1 MNKIVH
7 VPFNGQTVDAF
18 AASGDAGYYVALRPL
33 CENIGVDFGSQRKR
47 LNRQSWSVTVIM
59 TATGSDGKSYQMLCI
74 DRQTLVMWLA
84 TIDASRLKSEAARE
98 TVARYQKECAKALD
112 SYFSKGYAFT
122 TEMAERIL
130 NDPDTL
136 IGVLTALKA
145 ERSRADTLQAE
156 TIALAP
162 KAAIADAFLD
172 ADGAYTITQASGLLR
187 QLDGSMS
194 RRRLFQLLRVDHM
207 MEQRTNRATARAV
220 ERGYLTNIATS
231 FTAPDGERRVRDPY
245 ALVTPKGL
253 EWMARRYCAP
263 AYQPP
268 LQLEVVG

>member
-1 MNKIVH
+1 MN
-7 VPFNGQTVDAF
+7 A
-18 AASGDAGYYVALRPL
+18 AASIIPFENEEFGVIRALRDETGEPWFVAKDVCDAL
-33 CENIGVDFGSQRKR
+33 GIAN
-47 LNRQSWSVTVIM
+47 NR
-59 TATGSDGKSYQMLCI
+59 
-74 DRQTLVMWLA
+74 
-84 TIDASRLKSEAARE
+84 DAI
-98 TVARYQKECAKALD
+98 KALD
-112 SYFSKGYAFT
+112 DDEKNTVVISDGIQGNPNKTIVSEPGFYKLV
-122 TEMAERIL
+122 M
-130 NDPDTL
+130 
-136 IGVLTALKA
+136 
-145 ERSRADTLQAE
+145 RSRKPEAKAFQRWVTHEVLPSIRKRGGYMVEVPNETPEQTMARAILIARDTIERQRADIDMLAGE
-156 TIALAP
+156 NAVLAP
-162 KAAIADAFLD
+162 KAAMADAFLD

>member
-1 MNKIVH
+1 MN
-7 VPFNGQTVDAF
+7 
-18 AASGDAGYYVALRPL
+18 AASSIIPFENEEFGVIRALCDDTGEPWFVAKDVCDALGIATNHLREDGRGLDDDEVLSLPNWEGKGSAPL
-33 CENIGVDFGSQRKR
+33 IVSEPGFYKLVMRSRKPEAKAFQRWVTHEVLPSIRKR
-47 LNRQSWSVTVIM
+47 GGYMVEVPNETPEQTMARAILIARDTIERQ
-59 TATGSDGKSYQMLCI
+59 
-74 DRQTLVMWLA
+74 
-84 TIDASRLKSEAARE
+84 
-98 TVARYQKECAKALD
+98 
-112 SYFSKGYAFT
+112 
-122 TEMAERIL
+122 
-130 NDPDTL
+130 
-136 IGVLTALKA
+136 
-145 ERSRADTLQAE
+145 RADIDMLAGE
-156 TIALAP
+156 NAVLAP
-162 KAAIADAFLD
+162 KAAMADAFLD

-268 LQLEVVG
+268 LQFEVVG

>member
-1 MNKIVH
+1 MN
-7 VPFNGQTVDAF
+7 
-18 AASGDAGYYVALRPL
+18 AASSIIPFENEEFGVIRALRDEAGEPWFVAKDVCDALGIATNHLREDGRGLDDDEVLSLPNWEGKGSAPL
-33 CENIGVDFGSQRKR
+33 IVSEPGFYKLVMRSRKPEAKAFQRWVTHEVLPSIRKR
-47 LNRQSWSVTVIM
+47 GGYMVEVPNETPEQTMARAILIARDTIERQSADI
-59 TATGSDGKSYQMLCI
+59 DMLAGENA
-74 DRQTLVMWLA
+74 V
-84 TIDASRLKSEAARE
+84 
-98 TVARYQKECAKALD
+98 
-112 SYFSKGYAFT
+112 
-122 TEMAERIL
+122 
-130 NDPDTL
+130 
-136 IGVLTALKA
+136 
-145 ERSRADTLQAE
+145 
-156 TIALAP
+156 LAP
-162 KAAIADAFLD
+162 KAAMADAFLD

-194 RRRLFQLLRVDHM
+194 RRRLFQLLRVDRM

-253 EWMARRYCAP
+253 EWMARRYCTP

>member
-1 MNKIVH
+1 MN
-7 VPFNGQTVDAF
+7 
-18 AASGDAGYYVALRPL
+18 AASSIIPFENEEFGVIRALRDETGEPWFVAKDIL
-33 CENIGVDFGSQRKR
+33 DRLELDRTAMRKLDDDEKGVDTIHTPGGDQQVSIVSEAGFYKLVLKSRKPEAKAFQRWVTHEVLPSIRKR
-47 LNRQSWSVTVIM
+47 GGYMVEVPNETPEQTMARAILIARDTIERQ
-59 TATGSDGKSYQMLCI
+59 
-74 DRQTLVMWLA
+74 
-84 TIDASRLKSEAARE
+84 
-98 TVARYQKECAKALD
+98 
-112 SYFSKGYAFT
+112 
-122 TEMAERIL
+122 
-130 NDPDTL
+130 
-136 IGVLTALKA
+136 
-145 ERSRADTLQAE
+145 RADIDMLAGE
-156 TIALAP
+156 NAVLAP
-162 KAAIADAFLD
+162 KAAMADAFLD

-253 EWMARRYCAP
+253 EWMARRYCTP

>member
-1 MNKIVH
+1 MN
-7 VPFNGQTVDAF
+7 
-18 AASGDAGYYVALRPL
+18 AASSIIPFENEEFGVIRALRDDTGEPWFVAKDVCDALGIATNHLREDGRGLDDDEVLSLPNWEGKGSAPL
-33 CENIGVDFGSQRKR
+33 IVSEPGFYKLVMRSRKPEAKAFQRWVTHEVLPSIRKR
-47 LNRQSWSVTVIM
+47 GGYMVEVPNETPEQTMARAILIARDTIERQ
-59 TATGSDGKSYQMLCI
+59 
-74 DRQTLVMWLA
+74 
-84 TIDASRLKSEAARE
+84 
-98 TVARYQKECAKALD
+98 
-112 SYFSKGYAFT
+112 
-122 TEMAERIL
+122 
-130 NDPDTL
+130 
-136 IGVLTALKA
+136 
-145 ERSRADTLQAE
+145 RADIDMLAGE
-156 TIALAP
+156 NAVLAP
-162 KAAIADAFLD
+162 KAAMADAFLD

-194 RRRLFQLLRVDHM
+194 RRRLFQLMRVDHM

-268 LQLEVVG
+268 LQFEVVG

>member
-1 MNKIVH
+1 MN
-7 VPFNGQTVDAF
+7 
-18 AASGDAGYYVALRPL
+18 AASSIIPFENEEFGVIRALRDDTGEPWFVAKDVCDALGIATNHLREDGRGLDDDEVLSLPNWEGKGSAPL
-33 CENIGVDFGSQRKR
+33 IVSEPGFYKLVMRSRKPEAKAFQRWVTHEVLPSIRKR
-47 LNRQSWSVTVIM
+47 GGYMVEVPNETPEQTMARAILIARDTIERQ
-59 TATGSDGKSYQMLCI
+59 
-74 DRQTLVMWLA
+74 
-84 TIDASRLKSEAARE
+84 
-98 TVARYQKECAKALD
+98 
-112 SYFSKGYAFT
+112 
-122 TEMAERIL
+122 
-130 NDPDTL
+130 
-136 IGVLTALKA
+136 
-145 ERSRADTLQAE
+145 RADIDMLAGE
-156 TIALAP
+156 NAVLAP
-162 KAAIADAFLD
+162 KAAMADAFLD

-268 LQLEVVG
+268 LQFEVVG

>member
-1 MNKIVH
+1 MN
-7 VPFNGQTVDAF
+7 
-18 AASGDAGYYVALRPL
+18 AASSIIPFENEEFGVIRALRDDTGEPWFVAKDIL
-33 CENIGVDFGSQRKR
+33 DRLELDRTAMRKLDDDEKGVDTIHTPGGDQQVSIVSEAGFYKLVLKSRKPEAKAFQRWVTHEVLPSIRKR
-47 LNRQSWSVTVIM
+47 GGYMVEVPNETPEQTMARAILIARDTIERQ
-59 TATGSDGKSYQMLCI
+59 
-74 DRQTLVMWLA
+74 
-84 TIDASRLKSEAARE
+84 
-98 TVARYQKECAKALD
+98 
-112 SYFSKGYAFT
+112 
-122 TEMAERIL
+122 
-130 NDPDTL
+130 
-136 IGVLTALKA
+136 
-145 ERSRADTLQAE
+145 RADIDMLAGE
-156 TIALAP
+156 NAVLAP
-162 KAAIADAFLD
+162 KAAMADAFLD

-268 LQLEVVG
+268 LQFEVVG

>member
-1 MNKIVH
+1 MN
-7 VPFNGQTVDAF
+7 
-18 AASGDAGYYVALRPL
+18 AASSIIPFENEEFGTIRTVEQDGKVMFCGKDVATALGYKDTTNALKQHCRGVANHHPIVDQLGREQQARFITEGDLYRLIASSKLPSAQKFESWVFDEVLPS
-33 CENIGVDFGSQRKR
+33 IRKR
-47 LNRQSWSVTVIM
+47 GGYMVEVPNETPEQTMARAILIARDTIERQ
-59 TATGSDGKSYQMLCI
+59 
-74 DRQTLVMWLA
+74 
-84 TIDASRLKSEAARE
+84 
-98 TVARYQKECAKALD
+98 
-112 SYFSKGYAFT
+112 
-122 TEMAERIL
+122 
-130 NDPDTL
+130 
-136 IGVLTALKA
+136 
-145 ERSRADTLQAE
+145 RADIDMLAGE
-156 TIALAP
+156 NAVLAP
-162 KAAIADAFLD
+162 KAAMADAFLD

-207 MEQRTNRATARAV
+207 IEQRTNRATVRAV

>member
-1 MNKIVH
+1 MN
-7 VPFNGQTVDAF
+7 
-18 AASGDAGYYVALRPL
+18 AASSIIPFENEEFGTIRTVEQNGRVIFCGKDVAIALGYSNPSKALRDHTRGERIVIPL
-33 CENIGVDFGSQRKR
+33 ETSGGIQQVQFITEGDLYRLVSSSKLPSALKFEAWVFDEVLPSIRKR
-47 LNRQSWSVTVIM
+47 GGYMVEVPNETPEQTMARAILIARDTIERQ
-59 TATGSDGKSYQMLCI
+59 
-74 DRQTLVMWLA
+74 
-84 TIDASRLKSEAARE
+84 
-98 TVARYQKECAKALD
+98 
-112 SYFSKGYAFT
+112 
-122 TEMAERIL
+122 
-130 NDPDTL
+130 
-136 IGVLTALKA
+136 
-145 ERSRADTLQAE
+145 RADIDMLAGE
-156 TIALAP
+156 NAVLAP
-162 KAAIADAFLD
+162 KAAMADAFLD

-207 MEQRTNRATARAV
+207 IEQRTNRATARAV

>member
-1 MNKIVH
+1 MN
-7 VPFNGQTVDAF
+7 
-18 AASGDAGYYVALRPL
+18 AASSIIPFENEEFGVIRALRDETGEPWFVAKDIL
-33 CENIGVDFGSQRKR
+33 DRLELDRTAMRKLDDDEKGVDTIHTPGGDQQVSIVSEAGFYKLVLKSRKPEAKAFQRWVTHEVLPSIRKR
-47 LNRQSWSVTVIM
+47 GGYMVEVPNETPEQTMARAILIARDTIERQ
-59 TATGSDGKSYQMLCI
+59 
-74 DRQTLVMWLA
+74 
-84 TIDASRLKSEAARE
+84 
-98 TVARYQKECAKALD
+98 
-112 SYFSKGYAFT
+112 
-122 TEMAERIL
+122 
-130 NDPDTL
+130 
-136 IGVLTALKA
+136 
-145 ERSRADTLQAE
+145 RADIDMLAGE
-156 TIALAP
+156 NAVLAP
-162 KAAIADAFLD
+162 KAAMADAFLD

-207 MEQRTNRATARAV
+207 MEQRTNRATAKAV

-263 AYQPP
+263 AYQPQ